1 MAESQEHLPDAEEA
15 SGWIGARVDDKDGA
29 PVGRIESLLVDAAAE
44 TPTWFV
50 IRRGRFGRRSA
61 IPAPF
66 AAHAGGHVWIPFS
79 REVIRT
85 APDVDPS
92 EGLSRE
98 DERELASHFG
108 VPEDMLHGNGQ
119 PRPPGTEGSVPSA

>member
-1 MAESQEHLPDAEEA
+1 MAEPLENLPDAEEA
-15 SGWIGARVDDKDGA
+15 AGWIGARVDDMSGT
-29 PVGRIESLLVDAAAE
+29 PVGRIESLLVDAAAQ

-66 AAHAGGHVWIPFS
+66 AAHAGGHVWIPFT
-79 REVIRT
+79 RDTVRA
-85 APDVDPS
+85 APEVDPA

-98 DERELASHFG
+98 DERRLAEHFG
-108 VPEDMLHGNGQ
+108 VPEDALHGAAS
-119 PRPPGTEGSVPSA
+119 RSPGAEGSVPSG

>member
-1 MAESQEHLPDAEEA
+1 MAEGLENLPDAEEA
-15 SGWIGARVDDKDGA
+15 SGWIGARVDDMAGT
-29 PVGRIESLLVDAAAE
+29 PVGKIESLLVDAAAQ

-79 REVIRT
+79 REVVRT
-85 APDVDPS
+85 APDVDAN

-98 DERELASHFG
+98 DERRLAEHFG
-108 VPEDMLHGNGQ
+108 VPEDALHGQ
-119 PRPPGTEGSVPSA
+119 APRGTPAEGSVPSS

>member
-1 MAESQEHLPDAEEA
+1 MAEALENLPDAEEA
-15 SGWIGARVDDKDGA
+15 SSWIGARVDDMAGN
-29 PVGRIESLLVDAAAE
+29 PVGRIESLLVDAVAE

-79 REVIRT
+79 RDTIRT
-85 APDVDPS
+85 APDVEPS

-98 DERELASHFG
+98 DERRLAAHFG
-108 VPEDMLHGNGQ
+108 VPEDMLHGKGS
-119 PRPPGTEGSVPSA
+119 PRSAGSEGSVPS

>member
-1 MAESQEHLPDAEEA
+1 MADALENLPDAEEA
-15 SGWIGARVDDKDGA
+15 SGCIGARVDDVRGT
-29 PVGRIESLLVDAAAE
+29 PVGRIESLLVDAATQ

-79 REVIRT
+79 RDVVRT
-85 APDVDPS
+85 APDVDPA
-92 EGLSRE
+92 EGLSRD
-98 DERELASHFG
+98 DERRLAEHFG
-108 VPEDMLHGNGQ
+108 VPEDTLHGAA
-119 PRPPGTEGSVPSA
+119 RSEPGAEGSVPSA